1 MKKLRPYVITAAIL
15 IALIFIKAK
24 FFTSEKAKAAGAGK
38 EGKKPA
44 TSVGVFVVGS
54 EQLEDKVF
62 ANGTVLANEE
72 AELKLETSGRVIFL
86 NLPEGKS
93 VAKGTLL
100 LKVNDAEIKA
110 QLEKILPKLALARE
124 TESRQRQLVQIN
136 GISRQEHESTLSDL
150 LSLKA
155 DSLYLQTQIAKT
167 ELYAPFNGTI
177 GVRNI
182 SVGSYITPA
191 LAIANIRQLNPVK
204 IEFSL
209 PEKYS
214 TLFNQGDKITFKKE
228 GLPEIL
234 TATINVK
241 DPFVDVDSRSVRYR
255 ALTSN
260 PKGLLFPGGFV
271 RVELL
276 VKNNAQSLFV
286 PTESI
291 VPVVR
296 GKKVFVIENNIA
308 KEKMVE
314 TGIRTEDHIQVLSGL
329 KAGDS
334 VVVNGNFQL
343 KEGSAVKVSK
353 AKKKQS

>member
-1 MKKLRPYVITAAIL
+1 MKKLRSYVIVATIL
-15 IALIFIKAK
+15 VVLVFVKAK
-24 FFTSEKAKAAGAGK
+24 FFTSEKVKAAGADK
-38 EGKKPA
+38 QGKKPA
-44 TSVGVFVVGS
+44 TPVGVFVVGD
-54 EQLEDKVF
+54 EQLADKVY

-86 NLPEGKS
+86 NLPEGKA
-93 VAKGTLL
+93 VTKGTLL

-110 QLEKILPKLALARE
+110 QLEKIVPKLALARE

-136 GISRQEHESTLSDL
+136 GISRQEYESTLSDL

-155 DSLYLQTQIAKT
+155 DSLYLQTQIDKT
-167 ELYAPFNGTI
+167 ELYAPFNGTM
-177 GVRNI
+177 GMRTI
-182 SVGSYITPA
+182 SVGSYITPEVSV
-191 LAIANIRQLNPVK
+191 ANIRQLNPVK

-214 TLFNQGDKITFKKE
+214 ALFNQGDKISFKKE
-228 GLPEIL
+228 GLQETL

-241 DPFVDVDSRSVRYR
+241 DPFVEVDSRSVRFR
-255 ALTSN
+255 ALSSN
-260 PKGLLFPGGFV
+260 AKGLLFPGAFV

-276 VKNNAQSLFV
+276 VKNNTNAVFV
-286 PTESI
+286 PTEAI

-296 GKKVFVIENNIA
+296 GKKVFVIENNTA

-314 TGIRTEDHIQVLSGL
+314 TGIRTEDHIQILSGL

-343 KEGSAVKVSK
+343 KEGSTVRVGKT
-353 AKKKQS
+353 KKK